1 MNLSDNQVKRER
13 QRLLCLIQSISSLT
27 KATETKACFQDVTEQ
42 KKAFHPLYEISPQK
56 KKKKKELKKKQGKSH
71 QEAG

>member
-42 KKAFHPLYEISPQK
+42 KKAFHPSMKFHSRK
-56 KKKKKELKKKQGKSH
+56 KSKEKVIRRQADSL
-71 QEAG
+71 